1 MNLMDSAANRR
12 ERLESLYY
20 FLCRCRRCLNPHMD
34 WPLYSMRCQTV
45 TCLGKPVF
53 VGSGKSAADL
63 EAKPC
68 SECGNKPKPAVS
80 ALIGEDTI
88 CGVHIGNAIIF
99 QHLEKYLK
107 ICEECEVTLTNA
119 TSLAAVEETLKSMV
133 SFLHQDHYLY
143 TKVRG

>member
-20 FLCRCRRCLNPHMD
+20 FLCHCRRCLNPHMD

-53 VGSGKSAADL
+53 VGCGKSAADL

-68 SECGNKPKPAVS
+68 SECGNKPKLAVR
-80 ALIGEDTI
+80 ALMWRTRF
-88 CGVHIGNAIIF
+88 VVFIF
-99 QHLEKYLK
+99 
-107 ICEECEVTLTNA
+107 A
-119 TSLAAVEETLKSMV
+119 MS
-133 SFLHQDHYLY
+133 
-143 TKVRG
+143 

>member
-1 MNLMDSAANRR
+1 M
-12 ERLESLYY
+12 
-20 FLCRCRRCLNPHMD
+20 
-34 WPLYSMRCQTV
+34 
-45 TCLGKPVF
+45 
-53 VGSGKSAADL
+53 
-63 EAKPC
+63 
-68 SECGNKPKPAVS
+68 
-80 ALIGEDTI
+80 IGEDTI